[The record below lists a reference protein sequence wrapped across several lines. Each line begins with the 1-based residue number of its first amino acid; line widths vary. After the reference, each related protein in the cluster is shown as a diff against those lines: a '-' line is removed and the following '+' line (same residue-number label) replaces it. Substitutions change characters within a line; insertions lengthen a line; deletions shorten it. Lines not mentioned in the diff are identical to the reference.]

1 LFLRLQ
7 ALSILLLLVV
17 VAVEMF
23 LTVPLVV
30 VVLEDFAMVLSQ
42 YRQVQR

>member
-1 LFLRLQ
+1 LN
-7 ALSILLLLVV
+7 ILLLLVV